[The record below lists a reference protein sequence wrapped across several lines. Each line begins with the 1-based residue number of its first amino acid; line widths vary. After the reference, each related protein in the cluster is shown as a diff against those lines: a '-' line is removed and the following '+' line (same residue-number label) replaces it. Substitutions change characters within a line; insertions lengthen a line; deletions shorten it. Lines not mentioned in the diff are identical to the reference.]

1 MLSHSQQRPKFLF
14 VMNTTRLL
22 LDKTLS
28 DSGDVIKS
36 HYGPQYYD
44 GQCVDRDYSKAMEW
58 FVKAAD
64 QGDAS
69 AQYSTGCHCSYSR
82 AVEQMFPMQRSGT

>member
-36 HYGPQYYD
+36 HYG
-44 GQCVDRDYSKAMEW
+44 
-58 FVKAAD
+58 
-64 QGDAS
+64 
-69 AQYSTGCHCSYSR
+69 TSR
-82 AVEQMFPMQRSGT
+82 LLPGVRVALQSCRTNDSFA